1 MSRSNERPLSDVQR
15 APHGIPNK
23 VYIAGITLY
32 SVFVAIA
39 MWRRG
44 GFIEADT
51 FLIFLVPLMV
61 VIALV
66 LGQTRMLLRDW
77 IPFALVLFGWQL
89 LRGYADEAASGR
101 GFTLHNE
108 DLIAA
113 ERALFGG
120 QLPTVVLQRA
130 LYEPG
135 QVHWY
140 DVMSTAFWSFHFVL
154 PLAFAFL
161 LWIRDRDLYWKF
173 VRALLVLSFAAF
185 ITYVLYPAV
194 PPWLAARYYGTIP
207 ESIYMIRD
215 EVFSGWL
222 YGPNVSYVMRYGN
235 PNVVA
240 AMPSLHAAYP
250 TLIFLISIQYWRRVA
265 PLALLYCLCLWFSI
279 VYLGDHYVVDVLA
292 GIVYALATLLALE
305 TVGWL
310 QRRRSAGRM
319 AMDRQSTSTAV

>member
-1 MSRSNERPLSDVQR
+1 MSRSNERSLPEVQQVTR
-15 APHGIPNK
+15 GIPNK
-23 VYIAGITLY
+23 VYVAGITLY

-51 FLIFLVPLMV
+51 FLIFLLPVMV

-66 LGQTRMLLRDW
+66 LGQTRTLLRDW

-120 QLPTVVLQRA
+120 HLPTVLLQAA

-161 LWIRDRDLYWKF
+161 LWVRDRDLYWRF

-194 PPWLAARYYGTIP
+194 PPWLADQYYGTIP
-207 ESIYMIRD
+207 ETIYSIRE

-250 TLIFLISIQYWRRVA
+250 TLIFIFSLHYWRRVA
-265 PLALLYCLCLWFSI
+265 PLALLYCFCLWFSI
-279 VYLGDHYVVDVLA
+279 VYLGDHYVVDIIA
-292 GIVYALATLLALE
+292 GIVYALATLLGLEAL
-305 TVGWL
+305 GWL
-310 QRRRSAGRM
+310 QRRRGAGRG
-319 AMDRQSTSTAV
+319 AVDRPSSGIAV

>member
-1 MSRSNERPLSDVQR
+1 VSRSNERSLPEVQQVTR
-15 APHGIPNK
+15 GIPNK
-23 VYIAGITLY
+23 VYVAGITLY

-51 FLIFLVPLMV
+51 FLIFLLPVMV

-66 LGQTRMLLRDW
+66 IGQTRTLLRDW

-89 LRGYADEAASGR
+89 LRGYADEAATGR

-120 QLPTVVLQRA
+120 HLPTVLLQAA

-161 LWIRDRDLYWKF
+161 LWVRDRDLYWKF

-207 ESIYMIRD
+207 ETIYSIRE
-215 EVFSGWL
+215 EVFSGLL

-250 TLIFLISIQYWRRVA
+250 TLIFIFSLHYWRRVA
-265 PLALLYCLCLWFSI
+265 PLALLYCFCLWFSI
-279 VYLGDHYVVDVLA
+279 VYLGDHYVVDIIA
-292 GIVYALATLLALE
+292 GIVYALATLLGLEAL
-305 TVGWL
+305 GWL
-310 QRRRSAGRM
+310 QRRRGAGRG
-319 AMDRQSTSTAV
+319 AVDRPSSGIAV

>member
-1 MSRSNERPLSDVQR
+1 MSTSKERSLSDVQR
-15 APHGIPNK
+15 STRGIPAK
-23 VYIAGITLY
+23 VYVAGITVY
-32 SVFVAIA
+32 SIFVAIA

-51 FLIFLVPLMV
+51 FLIFLLPVMV
-61 VIALV
+61 LIAVV
-66 LGQTRMLLRDW
+66 LGQTRTLLRDW

-89 LRGYADEAASGR
+89 LRGYADEAATGN

-161 LWIRDRDLYWKF
+161 LWIRDRELYWKF
-173 VRALLVLSFAAF
+173 VSALLVLSFSAF
-185 ITYVLYPAV
+185 TTYVLYPAV
-194 PPWLAARYYGTIP
+194 PPWLADRYYGTIP
-207 ESIYMIRD
+207 ETIYMIRD
-215 EVFSGWL
+215 EVFRGWL

-250 TLIFLISIQYWRRVA
+250 TLIFLFSMQYWRRVG
-265 PLALLYCLCLWFSI
+265 PLSLLYCFCLWFSI
-279 VYLGDHYVVDVLA
+279 VYLGDHYVIDVLA
-292 GIVYALATLLALE
+292 GIVYALATFLGME
-305 TVGWL
+305 TIRWL
-310 QRRRSAGRM
+310 QQRRNTAVPVEGNSSSG
-319 AMDRQSTSTAV
+319 STA

>member
-1 MSRSNERPLSDVQR
+1 MSRSNERSLPEVQQVTR
-15 APHGIPNK
+15 GIPNK
-23 VYIAGITLY
+23 VYVAGITLY

-51 FLIFLVPLMV
+51 FLIFLLPVMV

-66 LGQTRMLLRDW
+66 IGQTRTLLRDW

-120 QLPTVVLQRA
+120 HLPTVLLQDA

-161 LWIRDRDLYWKF
+161 LWVRDRDLYWKF

-194 PPWLAARYYGTIP
+194 PPWLADQYYGTIP

-250 TLIFLISIQYWRRVA
+250 TLIFLFSLHYWRRVA
-265 PLALLYCLCLWFSI
+265 PLALLYCFCLWFSI
-279 VYLGDHYVVDVLA
+279 VYLGDHYVVDILA
-292 GIVYALATLLALE
+292 GIVYALATLLGLEAL
-305 TVGWL
+305 GWL
-310 QRRRSAGRM
+310 QRRRGAGRG
-319 AMDRQSTSTAV
+319 AVDRPSSGIAV